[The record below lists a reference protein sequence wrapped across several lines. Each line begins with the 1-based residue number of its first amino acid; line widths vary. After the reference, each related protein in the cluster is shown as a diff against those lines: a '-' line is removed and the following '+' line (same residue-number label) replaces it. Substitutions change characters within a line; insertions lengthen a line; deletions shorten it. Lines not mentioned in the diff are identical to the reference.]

1 MRIIQKDFCRRLM
14 RLCLDDGIPIQ
25 IVADISD
32 ALGGYALGFPETTEA
47 FPWGESAFKVKGKTF
62 VFMRADPADLSFSVK
77 LSKLRKRALALPG
90 SEPTHYGLGAKGWVT
105 LRPSA
110 KTSLDL
116 LLSFVDESYRAIAPK
131 RVLEQLDAG

>member
-1 MRIIQKDFCRRLM
+1 MKTKSTAAPNKNLATTAKRL
-14 RLCLDDGIPIQ
+14 RD
-25 IVADISD
+25 
-32 ALGGYALGFPETTEA
+32 YALGFPETTEA

-77 LSKLRKRALALPG
+77 LSKLRKQALALPG